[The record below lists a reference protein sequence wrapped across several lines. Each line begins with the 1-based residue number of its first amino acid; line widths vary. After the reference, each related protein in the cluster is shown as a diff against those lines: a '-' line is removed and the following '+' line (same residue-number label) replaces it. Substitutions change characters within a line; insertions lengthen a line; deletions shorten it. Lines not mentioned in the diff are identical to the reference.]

1 MKNKLFVIGIFF
13 ILLTGCVKTPK
24 IVGISNLKILEKKD
38 SVLISQMTT
47 EIDNPNSMSI
57 TAQSLEYIIRMEEE
71 IIGKGF
77 ANEEFTLQAKSISSM
92 NNTVEINIKKLL
104 NNIDLIT
111 QSDSFAVEMDITAQI
126 SPLGIKISKNA
137 QIYFKLADLMEN
149 MSGDL
154 IKEAL
159 HVKGLKINEINP
171 TFTQMDIYFE
181 FENRFPLNYTL
192 DSLYFE
198 VFDNEKMENLLGTT
212 QKHES
217 LKFEEKQTTLFNVSA
232 KIKNIATGLS
242 MFKKV
247 FTNEKGFYIKGW
259 VYIDFDGTKI
269 KIPLAQIIEPI

>member
-1 MKNKLFVIGIFF
+1 
-13 ILLTGCVKTPK
+13 LTGCVKTPK